1 MMTNLTEVEKLHAF
15 GRLCYNMVVDAEYH
29 RHDYSTSL
37 GVGLREAECIGPG
50 GMKGLVQVYDF
61 VLESA
66 GGYKK

>member
-1 MMTNLTEVEKLHAF
+1 MKNLTEVEKLHAF
-15 GRLCYNMVVDAEYH
+15 VRSCYNMVVDAEYH